1 VACWT
6 PSLDHYRWC
15 TDRTIPSQDGVDRV
29 ADSSERLFRIVTAT
43 GASTAYEVPASN
55 FLSGYPVS

>member
-1 VACWT
+1 M
-6 PSLDHYRWC
+6 
-15 TDRTIPSQDGVDRV
+15 PSQDGVDRV

-55 FLSGYPVS
+55 FLSGYPDS